1 MSTLQGAF
9 GMTKDPNKMCYVCC
23 LCDEMS
29 RGMGN
34 NPEPLMKFE
43 DGRCCTDCNK
53 SKVLPARIA
62 KLDTSL
68 NNPEALKA
76 AIVLQKSELGKGHK
90 HIADLT
96 KENARLRETLKA
108 INTEAEAVQSTLDH
122 LMDMIESCSETL
134 NGKMNK

>member
-62 KLDTSL
+62 KLDTA
-68 NNPEALKA
+68 PVT
-76 AIVLQKSELGKGHK
+76 I
-90 HIADLT
+90 LT

-108 INTEAEAVQSTLDH
+108 ICAEAEAVQSTLDH
-122 LMDMIESCSETL
+122 LMDMIEARSAVEDE
-134 NGKMNK
+134 